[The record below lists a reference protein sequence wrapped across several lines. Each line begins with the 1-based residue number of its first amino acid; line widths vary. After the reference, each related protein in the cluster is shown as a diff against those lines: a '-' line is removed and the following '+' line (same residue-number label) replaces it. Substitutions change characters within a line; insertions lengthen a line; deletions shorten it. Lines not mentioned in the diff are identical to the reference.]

1 MPSTRISEAHAGR
14 VALVTGAARGIGQ
27 AIAVGL
33 AERGARIV
41 LGDLGD
47 MSETSNLV
55 AGTGQPALPVRL
67 DVSDPA
73 SIEAARS
80 RVADEL
86 GRVDILVNN
95 AGIFEAAAWDDLDRH
110 TTQLKPAAGEKRH
123 EGVTMPTTTDRT
135 VPELTTFRCPRVPK
149 PTAFQSKIWPRVR

>member
-1 MPSTRISEAHAGR
+1 MPSTRTSEAHAGR

-33 AERGARIV
+33 AKRGARIV

-47 MSETSNLV
+47 MSETSTLV

-73 SIEAARS
+73 SIEAARN

-95 AGIFEAAAWDDLDRH
+95 AGSSRPQPGM
-110 TTQLKPAAGEKRH
+110 TST
-123 EGVTMPTTTDRT
+123 
-135 VPELTTFRCPRVPK
+135 LTSGM
-149 PTAFQSKIWPRVR
+149 QSWPST